1 MNEKAI
7 IVGVNTDNPSFNL
20 EMKELE
26 SLCNACNID
35 VVDTVT
41 QNLTQVNPKTYVG
54 LGKLEEIK
62 VLFLLTMQI

>member
-41 QNLTQVNPKTYVG
+41 QT
-54 LGKLEEIK
+54 
-62 VLFLLTMQI
+62 